1 MKLFEN
7 IFKFNGGIQ
16 AETHKAISTAETIKK
31 FGIPKKIILPLRQH
45 IGRLAKINV
54 NIGDYVLKG
63 QLIANAD
70 GNVSA
75 AIHAPT
81 SGHIESIEKLPIPHP
96 SGLPDF
102 CVVIKTD
109 GKDTWVDK
117 KPIDWKK

>member
-81 SGHIESIEKLPIPHP
+81 SGYINIRRMPCHRKI
-96 SGLPDF
+96 DF
-102 CVVIKTD
+102 
-109 GKDTWVDK
+109 
-117 KPIDWKK
+117 